1 LAARDRGEVGPRATH
16 DNATRAVYLSR
27 THQEDAM
34 QIRTWSRVPALA
46 FVIATATG
54 CAGMPMG
61 GGTSVDVKMEPRS
74 GSVTAGTIALRE
86 QAGAVVARV
95 RLNGLAPN
103 SEHGF
108 HVHEKGD
115 CSAPDAT
122 SAGPHFNPGA
132 APHGRPGSG
141 THHAGDLQNLR
152 ADAQGLVNAE
162 VRLDG
167 LTLAAGANS
176 IAGRA
181 LVVHRDPD
189 DYASQPAGNSGP
201 RISCGVIPAAR

>member
-1 LAARDRGEVGPRATH
+1 
-16 DNATRAVYLSR
+16 
-27 THQEDAM
+27 M
-34 QIRTWSRVPALA
+34 QYRIWSRVPALA
-46 FVIATATG
+46 AVVVAATG

-61 GGTSVDVKMEPRS
+61 GGASADVKMEPRS
-74 GSVTAGTIALRE
+74 NSVTTGTVALRE
-86 QAGAVVARV
+86 QGGTVRARV
-95 RLNGLAPN
+95 RLSGLAPN

-122 SAGPHFNPGA
+122 SAGPHFNPGGA
-132 APHGRPGSG
+132 QHGRPGSG
-141 THHAGDLQNLR
+141 AHHAGDLQNLR
-152 ADAQGLVNAE
+152 ANAQGIVDEE
-162 VRLDG
+162 VRFDG
-167 LTLAAGANS
+167 LTLSAGTNS

-201 RISCGVIPAAR
+201 RIACGVITVR